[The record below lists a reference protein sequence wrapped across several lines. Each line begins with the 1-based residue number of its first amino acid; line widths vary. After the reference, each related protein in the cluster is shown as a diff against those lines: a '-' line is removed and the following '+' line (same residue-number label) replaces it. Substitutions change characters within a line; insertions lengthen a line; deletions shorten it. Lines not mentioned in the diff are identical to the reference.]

1 MTVTF
6 AKESNLARRSR
17 ILLYGESRQGVGRAP
32 SSSDGF
38 ELMGLLD
45 GILKAR
51 FRPDRLS
58 QDTSAFQFI
67 ENASGSGIEIE

>member
-1 MTVTF
+1 MTITF

-32 SSSDGF
+32 SSCEGF

-45 GILKAR
+45 GILKDR
-51 FRPDRLS
+51 FRPDSLS
-58 QDTSAFQFI
+58 QNASAFQFI
-67 ENASGSGIEIE
+67 EDARGFEP